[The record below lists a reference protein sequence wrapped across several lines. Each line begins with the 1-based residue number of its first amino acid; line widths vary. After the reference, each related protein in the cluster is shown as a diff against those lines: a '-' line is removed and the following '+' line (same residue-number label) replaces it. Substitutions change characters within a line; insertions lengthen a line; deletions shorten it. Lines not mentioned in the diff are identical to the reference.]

1 MIDHTAHLRIIII
14 KGVPSTVV
22 RLLVMAVV
30 SSGALL
36 VVVLRWRVV
45 LLLRRWVVLLLQ
57 RWHVRWLVVVRH
69 GRTMR
74 VRVLVAFLLYTARY
88 AAFMITLST
97 ERGTH
102 IRT

>member
-1 MIDHTAHLRIIII
+1 MSDHTAHLRIIIKI
-14 KGVPSTVV
+14 VPSTVV

-30 SSGALL
+30 PSGALL
-36 VVVLRWRVV
+36 VVVLRRRVV
-45 LLLRRWVVLLLQ
+45 LLLRRWVVLLL
-57 RWHVRWLVVVRH
+57 RWWHVRRLVVVRH

-74 VRVLVAFLLYTARY
+74 VRVLVAFLLHTARY

-97 ERGTH
+97 ERVTH